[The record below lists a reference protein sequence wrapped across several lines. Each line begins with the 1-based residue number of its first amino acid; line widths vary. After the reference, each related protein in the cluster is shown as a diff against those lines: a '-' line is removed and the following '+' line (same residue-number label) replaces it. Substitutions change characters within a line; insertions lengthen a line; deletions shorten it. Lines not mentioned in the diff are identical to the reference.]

1 MNDHRNTMFRIP
13 RGSAML
19 DLIVAAV
26 LVSALITTVTT
37 ITVRTTRLLKEA
49 RHQQLALDELSNHIE
64 TLVAQQDADLTSA
77 LASLKLSEPLLNA
90 APAATLASQVIE
102 DVNGKRI
109 VLELAWNSFPTS
121 APLQLV
127 GWIDPPTTQPTTTR
141 EAAQ

>member
-1 MNDHRNTMFRIP
+1 MP
-13 RGSAML
+13 

-37 ITVRTTRLLKEA
+37 IAVRTTRLLKEA

-64 TLVAQQDADLTSA
+64 TLVAQHDADLASA
-77 LASLKLSEPLLNA
+77 LANLKLSEPMLHA
-90 APAATLASQVIE
+90 APDATLTSQVIE

-109 VLELAWNSFPTS
+109 VLELALNSFPTS

-127 GWIDPPTTQPTTTR
+127 GWIDPATTTTTTTTTS
-141 EAAQ
+141 EPTQ